1 MGMRKAS
8 RGAEAGTVRIV
19 VYGDFSCAYSYVA
32 SLLADQLLR
41 SGTVGVDWRAVG
53 RRPGPPAAGPGG
65 GGPPETAAGSAVL
78 VVGGWLPQPAARPVD
93 VDATVAAYAEAVSDG
108 VQDEMRRRLFAAIWA
123 EKRPVCSVTAVRK
136 LVADVMCPPEPI
148 VPRLASPDL
157 PSALLHDPDVNR
169 IERRSGGTVTLY
181 GGPLTTTGTRR
192 VQRWE
197 REWLSLACPVP
208 PVVIGPDG
216 AVFRYSE
223 ALCYLGYLAAAA
235 AVTGRQRR
243 SISGTTG

>member
-1 MGMRKAS
+1 MRKAS

-53 RRPGPPAAGPGG
+53 RRPGPPAAGRGD
-65 GGPPETAAGSAVL
+65 GGPPDSAAVSAVL

-123 EKRPVCSVTAVRK
+123 ERRPVCSVTAVRE

-148 VPRLASPDL
+148 LPRLASPDL

-169 IERRSGGTVTLY
+169 IVRRSGGTVTPY

-216 AVFRYSE
+216 AVFRYSG
-223 ALCYLGYLAAAA
+223 ALCYLAAAA
-235 AVTGRQRR
+235 AVTGRQRQF
-243 SISGTTG
+243 ISGTTG

>member
-1 MGMRKAS
+1 VAARL
-8 RGAEAGTVRIV
+8 GTVRIV

-41 SGTVGVDWRAVG
+41 SGTVGIDWRAVG
-53 RRPGPPAAGPGG
+53 RHPGPP
-65 GGPPETAAGSAVL
+65 TAGSRDDGPQDSAAVAAVL
-78 VVGGWLPQPAARPVD
+78 VVGGWLPQPAAMPVD

-108 VQDEMRRRLFAAIWA
+108 VQDKMRRRLFAAIWA
-123 EKRPVCSVTAVRK
+123 EKRPVCSVTAVRE

-148 VPRLASPDL
+148 LPRLASPDL
-157 PSALLHDPDVNR
+157 PGAILHDPDVNR

-181 GGPLTTTGTRR
+181 GGPLTTAGTRR

-197 REWLSLACPVP
+197 QEWLSLACPVA

-216 AVFRYSE
+216 DIFRYSDALCYLE
-223 ALCYLGYLAAAA
+223 ALCYLLAAII
-235 AVTGRQRR
+235 GRHRR
-243 SISGTTG
+243 FISGTTG